1 MLLQASDSTLLIV
14 DMQGR
19 LMPVIHDGDA
29 VLAANARLARAARLL
44 DVPVVATEHHSKMLG
59 VTVAPLAELVQ
70 STFQKMRFSAARERG
85 FEAWLPA
92 ARKTV
97 LVTGCEAHICVLQTV
112 IGLTELGYKAVL
124 VADAAGSRKPSDHHA
139 ALRRARAHGA
149 EIVTSEMAIFEWM
162 ETCEH
167 ARFRDVLRLVK

>member
-1 MLLQASDSTLLIV
+1 MLLQACDSTLLII

-19 LMPVIHDGDA
+19 LMPAIHDGDTVVA
-29 VLAANARLARAARLL
+29 TTAKLARAARLL
-44 DVPVVATEHHSKMLG
+44 AVPVVATEHRSKMLG
-59 VTVAPLAELVQ
+59 VTVAPLAERVQ
-70 STFQKMRFSAARERG
+70 AIFQKMHFSATRERG
-85 FEAWLPA
+85 FDAWLPA

-112 IGLTELGYKAVL
+112 IGLIDLGYQAVL
-124 VADAAGSRKPSDHHA
+124 VADATGSRKPSDHHA

-149 EIVTSEMAIFEWM
+149 EIVTAEMAIFEWM

-167 ARFRDVLRLVK
+167 PRFRDVLRLVK

>member
-19 LMPVIHDGDA
+19 LIPAIHDGDA
-29 VLAANARLARAARLL
+29 VVAANAKLARAARLL
-44 DVPVVATEHHSKMLG
+44 EVPVVATEHHGKMLG

-70 STFQKMRFSAARERG
+70 STFQKMHFAATRERG
-85 FEAWLPA
+85 FDAWLPA

-112 IGLTELGYKAVL
+112 IGLTEMGYKAVL
-124 VADAAGSRKPSDHHA
+124 VTDAAGSRKPADHHA

-149 EIVTSEMAIFEWM
+149 EIVTTEMAIFEWM

>member
-19 LMPVIHDGDA
+19 LMPAIHDGDA
-29 VLAANARLARAARLL
+29 VVAANAKLARAARLL
-44 DVPVVATEHHSKMLG
+44 EVPVVATEHHGKMLG

-70 STFQKMRFSAARERG
+70 STFQKMHFAATRERG
-85 FEAWLPA
+85 FDAWLPA

-112 IGLTELGYKAVL
+112 IGLTEMGYKAVL
-124 VADAAGSRKPSDHHA
+124 VTDAAGSRKPADHHA
-139 ALRRARAHGA
+139 ALRRARAYGA
-149 EIVTSEMAIFEWM
+149 EIVTTEMAIFEWM

>member
-29 VLAANARLARAARLL
+29 VLAANAKLARAARLL
-44 DVPVVATEHHSKMLG
+44 EVPVIATEHHSKMLG
-59 VTVAPLAELVQ
+59 VTVAPLAELAQ
-70 STFQKMRFSAARERG
+70 STFQKMHFAATRERG
-85 FEAWLPA
+85 FDAWLPA

-112 IGLTELGYKAVL
+112 IGLAEMGYQAVL
-124 VADAAGSRKPSDHHA
+124 VADAAGSRKPADHHA

-149 EIVTSEMAIFEWM
+149 EIVTTEMAIFEWM

-167 ARFRDVLRLVK
+167 PRFRDVLRLVK

>member
-1 MLLQASDSTLLIV
+1 MLLCATDSTLLIV

-19 LMPVIHDGDA
+19 LMPVIHDGEA
-29 VLAANARLARAARLL
+29 VLNAAHKLAQAARLL

-59 VTVAPLAELVQ
+59 VTVDPLRELVQ
-70 STFQKMRFSAARERG
+70 ATFQKMHFSSAREPG
-85 FEAWLPA
+85 FDGWLPA
-92 ARKTV
+92 SRRTV
-97 LVTGCEAHICVLQTV
+97 LVAGCEAHICVLQTV
-112 IGLTELGYKAVL
+112 IGLVELGYKAVL

-167 ARFRDVLRLVK
+167 PRFRDVLRLVK

>member
-1 MLLQASDSTLLIV
+1 MLLPASDSTLLIV

-19 LMPVIHDGDA
+19 LMPVIHGGDGPGGQRQA
-29 VLAANARLARAARLL
+29 GPGRAAGGAGGRHR
-44 DVPVVATEHHSKMLG
+44 ASQQMLG

-70 STFQKMRFSAARERG
+70 STFQKMHFSSAREPG
-85 FEAWLPA
+85 FEGWLPA

-97 LVTGCEAHICVLQTV
+97 LVTGCERICVLQTV
-112 IGLTELGYKAVL
+112 IGLTELGYRAVL
-124 VADAAGSRKPSDHHA
+124 VSDAAGSRKPSDHHA

-149 EIVTSEMAIFEWM
+149 DIVTTEMAIFEWM

-167 ARFRDVLRLVK
+167 PRFRDVLRLVK

>member
-29 VLAANARLARAARLL
+29 VVAANAKLARARGCWMSPWSPPSITARCWASRWRRS
-44 DVPVVATEHHSKMLG
+44 PNWCS
-59 VTVAPLAELVQ
+59 PL
-70 STFQKMRFSAARERG
+70 SRRCTFRPRANTASM
-85 FEAWLPA
+85 PA
-92 ARKTV
+92 AGGAKTV

-124 VADAAGSRKPSDHHA
+124 VADAAGSRKSSDHHA

-149 EIVTSEMAIFEWM
+149 EIVTTEMAIFEWM

-167 ARFRDVLRLVK
+167 PRFRDVLRLVK